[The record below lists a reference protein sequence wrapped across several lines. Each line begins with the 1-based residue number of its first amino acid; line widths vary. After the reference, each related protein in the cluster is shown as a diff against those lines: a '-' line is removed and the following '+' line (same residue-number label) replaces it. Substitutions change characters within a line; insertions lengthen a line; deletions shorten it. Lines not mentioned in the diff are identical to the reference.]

1 MISTAPSQLPAVL
14 LLLICSLSGCA
25 PGELDYAVGTLERDR
40 IHLAADSSEPLI
52 SIEVREGDTVSAGT
66 VLLRQSS
73 ERITASIAAAE
84 ARLRSALAKL
94 EEAEQGPRTQEIDQA
109 RARQAAAASR
119 VVTTRSELER
129 ERSLVAENYT
139 SANRIDRLEGAL
151 NEATAEQQE
160 AAAALALALAG
171 TRREIIEQASAAVA
185 GIQAELDAL
194 RITLER
200 TTVVSPV
207 AGTVDA
213 LPLEL
218 GERPQPGQTLAVVLA
233 DGRTYARV
241 HVPQPLR
248 TRLQSGDRALVR
260 VDGLDGDFAARVRWI
275 SMDAAFTPYF
285 ALTQHDRS
293 RLAYLAEVDLLQPVD
308 LPMGIPVEVRFPDL
322 EVVGQ

>member
-1 MISTAPSQLPAVL
+1 MISSAPFALPAVL

-25 PGELDYAVGTLERDR
+25 PEELDYAVGTLERDR

-52 SIEVREGDTVSAGT
+52 SIEVREGDTISAGT

-73 ERITASIAAAE
+73 ERIEASIAGGE
-84 ARLRSALAKL
+84 ARLRSARAKL
-94 EEAEQGPRTQEIDQA
+94 EEAEQGPRAQEIDQA

-119 VVTTRSELER
+119 VGTIRTELQR
-129 ERSLVAENYT
+129 ERSLVAENYI
-139 SANRIDRLEGAL
+139 SANRIDSLEGAL
-151 NEATAEQQE
+151 NEAIAQQQE
-160 AAAALALALAG
+160 AAAALALALEG
-171 TRREIIEQASAAVA
+171 SRRETIEQAGAEVA

-194 RITLER
+194 GITLER

-207 AGTVDA
+207 AGTIDA

-241 HVPQPLR
+241 HVPEPLR
-248 TRLQSGDRALVR
+248 TRLHSGDRALVR
-260 VDGLDGDFAARVRWI
+260 VDGVDGDFAARIRWI
-275 SMDAAFTPYF
+275 STDAAFTPYF

-293 RLAYLAEVDLLQPVD
+293 RLAYLAEIDLLQPVD

-322 EVVGQ
+322 AVIAQ